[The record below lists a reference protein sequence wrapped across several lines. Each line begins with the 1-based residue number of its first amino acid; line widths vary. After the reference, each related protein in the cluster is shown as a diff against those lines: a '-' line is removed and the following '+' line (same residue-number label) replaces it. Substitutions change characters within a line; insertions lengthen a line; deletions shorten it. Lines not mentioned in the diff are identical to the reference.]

1 MLTYVGS
8 LSLKG
13 IHSGINFLC
22 ARSPFPLTL
31 ILERRSSATLAF
43 HGGQCRV
50 GTTAPGRLGNGCVD
64 LTNLA
69 SIRRRCALAARIR
82 ASIPPV
88 FISTADYAAPRSP
101 T

>member
-43 HGGQCRV
+43 HGGQWPSMADNAALVRPRRV
-50 GTTAPGRLGNGCVD
+50 ASVMA
-64 LTNLA
+64 A
-69 SIRRRCALAARIR
+69 SI
-82 ASIPPV
+82 
-88 FISTADYAAPRSP
+88 
-101 T
+101 